1 MAEAQPATQ
10 SRDPLQGLTVLVPA
24 GGSIEALKAAPDWE
38 PFNDRVQGF
47 VGAFSRALM
56 KTQAARA
63 FPEIISLAHWM
74 RPKALQ
80 DLAARYHATRPANTL
95 PMSRGIA
102 LHFAPGNV
110 DTIFLYSA
118 LLAILTGNRNIVRVS
133 SRVSPQIELLV
144 GVLNTLLAEPDHA
157 ALRDRLLIVRYGHD
171 AAITAALSDICD
183 LRVIWGGDATVRE
196 IRSLPLHPRARDVSF
211 PNRWSLA
218 AMDAGAV
225 AALDDAALA
234 KLGLDFANDA
244 YWFGQMAC
252 SSPRLALWLGEAE
265 VVATASAR
273 FWPAVRAAAE
283 RFASEIAP
291 VNFVNKLVSQ
301 HIAAIEGDL
310 TTIRHLSDNVVSVGQ
325 MTRAQAP
332 DDDLCVGE
340 GLFWEGRLNSLADIA
355 PLLDIRSQT
364 IISFGIDGADWQR
377 LVRDKGAR
385 IDRIVPFGQALQFGH
400 IWDGMDLLTEFSRLV
415 AIEV

>member
-1 MAEAQPATQ
+1 
-10 SRDPLQGLTVLVPA
+10 
-24 GGSIEALKAAPDWE
+24 
-38 PFNDRVQGF
+38 
-47 VGAFSRALM
+47 
-56 KTQAARA
+56 
-63 FPEIISLAHWM
+63 M

-80 DLAARYHATRPANTL
+80 DLAARYHATRPENTL

-144 GVLNTLLAEPDHA
+144 GVLNSLLADPAHA
-157 ALRDRLLIVRYGHD
+157 ALRDRLRIVRYGHD
-171 AAITAALSDICD
+171 EAVTAALSDICD
-183 LRVIWGGDATVRE
+183 LRVIWGGDATVRA
-196 IRSLPLHPRARDVSF
+196 IRSLPLSPRARDVSF

-218 AMDAGAV
+218 VLDASAV
-225 AALDDAALA
+225 AALDAAALT
-234 KLGLDFANDA
+234 KLGMDFANDA

-252 SSPRLALWLGEAE
+252 SSPRLALWLGDADQ
-265 VVATASAR
+265 TAAAAAR
-273 FWPAVRAAAE
+273 FWPAVRVAAE
-283 RFASEIAP
+283 RFAPEIAP

-310 TTIRHLSDNVVSVGQ
+310 STIRHLSDNVVSVGR
-325 MTRAQAP
+325 MTQPQAP

-340 GLFWEGRLNSLADIA
+340 GLFWEARLDALADIA
-355 PLLDIRSQT
+355 SLLDIRSQT
-364 IISFGIDGADWQR
+364 IISCGIPGTDWQT
-377 LVRDKGAR
+377 LVRDTGAR